1 MSIQSHLESA
11 EESLRQALVVSL
23 NEKDDG
29 NLSDLFDLLK
39 SVKRLSSRKSK
50 RYHNFELSSDFL
62 DINKLGNVNIATGSS
77 DVISFPATSS
87 NDYSNIDL
95 DLS

>member
-39 SVKRLSSRKSK
+39 SVKRLSSRQSK
-50 RYHNFELSSDFL
+50 KYNFELSSDFL

-77 DVISFPATSS
+77 DVISFPTAAS